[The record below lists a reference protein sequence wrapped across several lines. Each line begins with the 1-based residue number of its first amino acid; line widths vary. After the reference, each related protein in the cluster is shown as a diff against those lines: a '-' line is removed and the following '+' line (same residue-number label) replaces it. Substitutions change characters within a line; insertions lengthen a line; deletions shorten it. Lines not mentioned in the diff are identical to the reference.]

1 VPPLKLFGPE
11 RSETVI
17 LAGPDGEAAGQFQ
30 DLGDAALPNAPAAY
44 VTSPDEVLVYREYA
58 HVPLTALPQLG
69 PLAEE
74 AYKAAGEAQGA
85 SPHSRADVPTWQ
97 DVEVG

>member
-1 VPPLKLFGPE
+1 M
-11 RSETVI
+11 
-17 LAGPDGEAAGQFQ
+17 
-30 DLGDAALPNAPAAY
+30 
-44 VTSPDEVLVYREYA
+44 VYREYA

-74 AYKAAGEAQGA
+74 AYKALLESQAT
-85 SPHSRADVPTWQ
+85 SPHSRSDVPSWQ